1 MPSLPSAAA
10 PGASRGAHAAAPARV
25 QIESRPMRSAP
36 LAEAGDPGGGRR
48 FRYLF
53 YLDVVGNLADPAMQN
68 ALRHLKA
75 RSGGV
80 GRGAGLP
87 LSALTLM
94 CCNT

>member
-1 MPSLPSAAA
+1 MCSLARGTPRG
-10 PGASRGAHAAAPARV
+10 GAGGA

-53 YLDVVGNLADPAMQN
+53 YLDVVGNLAEPAMQN

-75 RSGGV
+75 RGGRV
-80 GRGAGLP
+80 GRGTG
-87 LSALTLM
+87 
-94 CCNT
+94 